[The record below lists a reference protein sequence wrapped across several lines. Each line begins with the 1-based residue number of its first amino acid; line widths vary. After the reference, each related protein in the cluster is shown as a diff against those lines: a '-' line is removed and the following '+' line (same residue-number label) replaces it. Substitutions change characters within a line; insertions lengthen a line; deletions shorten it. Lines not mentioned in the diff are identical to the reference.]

1 MGLNDIFPYIAE
13 PIGCF
18 MFATLPV
25 ILKKF
30 DVPLPYKITLGILAV
45 FVPSLLVVNYYSEK
59 YKIKFS
65 LAELFEDKKR
75 LFAGFLYTLYIYF
88 QYAGF
93 NILPVSMS
101 IPIFMSG
108 PIIMTILDRIINKTP
123 LNIAQIMAFC
133 ISFIGILLVVISKVK
148 ISKNLIAI
156 GSFLVFSATISY
168 ALALLTLKQVIPPEV
183 KKYTFDMV
191 NYELLITSFLSL
203 IISSL
208 ISGILLFFNIFNQN
222 LLPSVLRHKALNL
235 KHMLYV
241 FISIFIISYIGNVF
255 YYYSYS
261 TLPLSTYGIL
271 ENIEVIAALIIGY
284 VFLNEKI
291 TPMKIGGCFTII
303 MGIVMELYFKNK
315 KNILQI

>member
-1 MGLNDIFPYIAE
+1 MKLNDIFPYIAE

-18 MFATLPV
+18 MFASLPV
-25 ILKKF
+25 ILKKL
-30 DVPLPYKITLGILAV
+30 DVPLQYKITLGILAV
-45 FVPSLLVVNYYSEK
+45 FVPSLIVVNFYSNK
-59 YKIKFS
+59 YNIKFR

-75 LFAGFLYTLYIYF
+75 LFVGFLYTLYVYF

-123 LNIAQIMAFC
+123 LNIAQIMSFVV
-133 ISFIGILLVVISKVK
+133 SFIGILLVVISKVK
-148 ISKNLIAI
+148 INKNLIAI
-156 GSFLVFSATISY
+156 GSLLVFSATLSY
-168 ALALLTLKQVIPPEV
+168 AMALLTLKQVIPPEV
-183 KKYTFDMV
+183 EKYTFDMV
-191 NYELLITSFLSL
+191 NYELLITSSVSL
-203 IISSL
+203 IISSV
-208 ISGILLFFNIFNQN
+208 ISATLLFFNTFNQK
-222 LLPSVLRHKALNL
+222 LLPSAFHHKALNI

-255 YYYSYS
+255 YYLSYS

-284 VFLNEKI
+284 MFLNEKI
-291 TPMKIGGCFTII
+291 TPLKIGGCFTII
-303 MGIVMELYFKNK
+303 IGIVMELYFKNK